1 MELLRKFLDLLNQ
14 LFNRFAQK
22 QDEKK
27 EIKQTEITQKIKTEK
42 KLSERKPI
50 EVKPPRKDDFFSDDD
65 GGW

>member
-27 EIKQTEITQKIKTEK
+27 EIKQTEITQKIKTEN

-50 EVKPPRKDDFFSDDD
+50 EVKPPKKDDFFSDD